1 MKMYKRVLPY
11 VLAVM
16 PLAMT
21 SCDEGAIQTGVVL
34 KIDDLQWYY
43 CDKDG
48 DKLADYRL
56 GISKQCREMDR
67 TCFTTYIQ
75 VGDTINFYYGG
86 GEDIIGRS
94 CIVWPRAIHSVNNRS
109 RYDLYKIERVNE
121 IRIAAGQPKIR

>member
-21 SCDEGAIQTGVVL
+21 SCDEGGIQTGVVL

-56 GISKQCREMDR
+56 VIDKRHPEKAR
-67 TCFTTYIQ
+67 TRFTTYIQ
-75 VGDTINFYYGG
+75 VGDTINFYYDG

-94 CIVWPRAIHSVNNRS
+94 CIVWPGAIHSVNNRS
-109 RYDLYKIERVNE
+109 RYDLYKIEQINE